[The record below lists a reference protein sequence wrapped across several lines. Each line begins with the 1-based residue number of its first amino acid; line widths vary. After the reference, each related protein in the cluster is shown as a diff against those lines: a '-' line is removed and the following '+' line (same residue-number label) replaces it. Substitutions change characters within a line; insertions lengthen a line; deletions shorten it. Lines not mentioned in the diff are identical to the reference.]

1 MGATRAEEH
10 RPTLAELTSGQPD
23 YDPQALPVS
32 QARAIIAAFVT
43 PCCGLEELAIGD
55 GLARVLG
62 ADVISP
68 IDVPAYDNSAMDG
81 YAVRGSDLAATA
93 ATRLRVVARALAGQ
107 PTKVELGAG
116 EAIRIMTGAVI
127 PGGCDTVV
135 VQEVVQVD
143 GDFISIP
150 PGQRIGQHLRR
161 RGEDLRAGEAALP
174 AGKILTP
181 ADIGLLASLGI
192 ATVEVRRRL
201 RVAFFSTGNEVRSI
215 GEPLAA
221 GQLYDSNRYTIA
233 AMLRRLG
240 AEPIDLG
247 VVRDDPQAL
256 EDAMLEASRRA
267 DAIISSGG
275 VSVGEADYTRPVLKR
290 LGEVDFWKLAI
301 RPGRPMAFGR
311 IGDACYFGLP
321 GNPVAVMITFYFF
334 ARDAL
339 LRMMGASAQ
348 ELPLVRARSLTAL
361 RKIPGRTE
369 YQRGFLQ
376 LGADGA
382 MEVRRSASQ
391 GAGVLRS
398 MSEANCVIVLG
409 DRQGNVAAGEPV
421 DCVAFHGLT

>member
-1 MGATRAEEH
+1 MSATNPGGP
-10 RPTLAELTSGQPD
+10 RPTLAELTGGQPD
-23 YDPQALPVS
+23 YDPQALPVA
-32 QARAIIAAFVT
+32 QAQAIIEAFVA
-43 PCCGLEELAIGD
+43 PCCGLEEVAISD
-55 GLARVLG
+55 ALTRVLG
-62 ADVISP
+62 LDVISP
-68 IDVPAYDNSAMDG
+68 IDVPAADNSAMDG
-81 YAVRGSDLAATA
+81 YGVRGADLAASGR
-93 ATRLRVVARALAGQ
+93 TRLRVVATALAGQ
-107 PTKVELGAG
+107 PSARGVGAG
-116 EAIRIMTGAVI
+116 EAVRIMTGAII
-127 PGGCDTVV
+127 PAGCDTVV
-135 VQEVVQVD
+135 VQEVVESD
-143 GDFISIP
+143 GDFISVP
-150 PGQRIGQHLRR
+150 QGQRSGQNLRR
-161 RGEDLRAGEAALP
+161 RGEDLRAAGIALP

-192 ATVEVRRRL
+192 ARVAIRQRL
-201 RVAFFSTGNEVRSI
+201 RVAYFSTGDEVRSL

-221 GQLYDSNRYTIA
+221 GQLYDSNRYTIE

-275 VSVGEADYTRPVLKR
+275 VSVGEADYTRPVLHR

-321 GNPVAVMITFYFF
+321 GNPVAVMISFYFF

-339 LRMMGASAQ
+339 LRMMGATPQ
-348 ELPLVRARSLTAL
+348 LLPRVRARTTTAL

-369 YQRGFLQ
+369 YQRGVLEI
-376 LGADGA
+376 GADGA
-382 MEVRRSASQ
+382 MTVRRSASQ

-409 DRQGNVAAGEPV
+409 DAQGDVAAHEWV
-421 DCVAFHGLT
+421 ECIAFHGLI